1 MPSYSELIKKGQ
13 QEQVSAQSKVEG
25 VSDTSEGPTLREI
38 LANKQQQEL
47 FGEFLS
53 RGSDQ
58 GERND
63 QIVKSDKELAQR
75 LLKGELEQ
83 DDIGTLAERRDQFV
97 QVLERSKNLRE
108 LLAKENIGEIIS
120 TSPELQKIAGLIGPE
135 RIREVV
141 TGQIERLSIKNPEQF
156 NLLKTSL
163 DSLIES
169 RRVEK
174 QRNVEI
180 SALCKK
186 YNVSEKELH
195 EIFSKKYLDNQG
207 QEIIN
212 GVDSLKKA
220 DLERIIRERMN
231 WDEKMSL
238 WIRGGLGEKI
248 SISGVTDER
257 VEKLTEG
264 VKGATG
270 KESIEELV
278 RVLEESTIEFGKAL
292 STAASTN
299 PDIRKAMASVLK
311 SKNPEQG
318 RRITSSFMDLLDF
331 VNGFPSI
338 DELIKNVMIEWG
350 KYKTNNGVKT
360 VGNNHRETFKNQFLE
375 SKMKNYT
382 GPWIDMFIS
391 FISSQIEFDK
401 LN

>member
-264 VKGATG
+264 VKGN
-270 KESIEELV
+270 
-278 RVLEESTIEFGKAL
+278 L
-292 STAASTN
+292 S
-299 PDIRKAMASVLK
+299 
-311 SKNPEQG
+311 
-318 RRITSSFMDLLDF
+318 
-331 VNGFPSI
+331 
-338 DELIKNVMIEWG
+338 
-350 KYKTNNGVKT
+350 
-360 VGNNHRETFKNQFLE
+360 
-375 SKMKNYT
+375 
-382 GPWIDMFIS
+382 
-391 FISSQIEFDK
+391 
-401 LN
+401 

>member
-1 MPSYSELIKKGQ
+1 M
-13 QEQVSAQSKVEG
+13 
-25 VSDTSEGPTLREI
+25 
-38 LANKQQQEL
+38 
-47 FGEFLS
+47 
-53 RGSDQ
+53 
-58 GERND
+58 
-63 QIVKSDKELAQR
+63 
-75 LLKGELEQ
+75 EQ